1 MKKTALLIALAL
13 TATDLR
19 AAQPAIIK
27 RGEIER
33 LPDSSRPGVAW
44 FVTVAD
50 GPLLFTEQIFPRN
63 VSANPQA
70 QVAEVIASLDTLLKE
85 AGGDLG
91 RVIRLHFYVA
101 DDAVTP

>member
-1 MKKTALLIALAL
+1 MKKIALLIAFTL
-13 TATDLR
+13 TAASLR
-19 AAQPAIIK
+19 AAQPAAAK

-33 LPDSSRPGVAW
+33 SPDSSRPGIAW
-44 FVTVAD
+44 FVKVAD

-70 QVAEVIASLDTLLKE
+70 QAAEVIASLDAQLKE

-101 DDAVTP
+101 DD